1 MTAPLALVY
10 RGPAA
15 RPASCSDAVAA
26 LLLGSPRGFDVRFVG
41 PGGDLPLTPATLARA
56 AIYAQPGG
64 GNLRPAYRRMRKHR
78 DAIRDYVACG
88 GRYLG
93 VCLGGYLAGA
103 TPGFGLLPGDTDQ
116 YVTSRGATTRTLDDT
131 VVEVVWRGRRRRLY
145 FQDGPVFVLDPGALT
160 PAAGGTVVASYP
172 NGEIAAMVARFG
184 NGRVAVVGPHPE
196 ATPDWFADSGL
207 PNEPALDLG
216 QDLIETVMR

>member
-15 RPASCSDAVAA
+15 RPAACSDAVAA
-26 LLLGSPRGFDVRFVG
+26 LLRGSPRGFDVRFVG

-78 DAIRDYVACG
+78 DAIRDYVAGG

-196 ATPDWFADSGL
+196 ATPDWFMDSGL

>member
-78 DAIRDYVACG
+78 DAIRDYVAGG

-172 NGEIAAMVARFG
+172 NGEIAAMVAQFG